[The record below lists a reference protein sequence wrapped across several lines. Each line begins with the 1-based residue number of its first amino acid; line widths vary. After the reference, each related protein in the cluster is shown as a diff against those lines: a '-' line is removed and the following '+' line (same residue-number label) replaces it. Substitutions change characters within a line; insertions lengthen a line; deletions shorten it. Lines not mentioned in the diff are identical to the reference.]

1 MDIYGSCY
9 RLSNTLLTRIIALCL
24 VIADQFFKR
33 YETSYFGESNYSC
46 PMQIF
51 PLIDVLSISSFNDSV
66 SFCSGWVSDT
76 VLASALQFFIK
87 ITFEVLTSEIV
98 ELNIIACTLYTVQTG
113 SRLKDKTQNANTSAY
128 VTMWGPQ
135 APVSQDIENDQWKLK
150 SRAWPPTPYPLP
162 IQYPPQAC
170 LIWGVT
176 IGAVKTKFPFQL
188 SLCRISIFSTYK
200 TSSVIHPTFLWH

>member
-24 VIADQFFKR
+24 VIAVQFFKR
-33 YETSYFGESNYSC
+33 FETNYFGNSNYSC

-51 PLIDVLSISSFNDSV
+51 PLKDILSISSFKDSV
-66 SFCSGWVSDT
+66 SFCSRWVSDT

-87 ITFEVLTSEIV
+87 ITFEVLTSDIV
-98 ELNIIACTLYTVQTG
+98 ELNIIACIHVHNTLVQVPG
-113 SRLKDKTQNANTSAY
+113 SKTKHNMLNTSAH
-128 VTMWGPQ
+128 VTIWHPQ

-162 IQYPPQAC
+162 S
-170 LIWGVT
+170 
-176 IGAVKTKFPFQL
+176 L
-188 SLCRISIFSTYK
+188 SS
-200 TSSVIHPTFLWH
+200 IHPRPV

>member
-33 YETSYFGESNYSC
+33 YETNYLWYCNYSC

-51 PLIDVLSISSFNDSV
+51 PLIDVLSISSFKDSV

-98 ELNIIACTLYTVQTG
+98 ELNIIACTLYTVHVPG
-113 SRLKDKTQNANTSAY
+113 SKTKHK
-128 VTMWGPQ
+128 MLIL
-135 APVSQDIENDQWKLK
+135 APTWLCEDPKLR
-150 SRAWPPTPYPLP
+150 SHRILRMINESWSPGHDPLLPTPS
-162 IQYPPQAC
+162 
-170 LIWGVT
+170 
-176 IGAVKTKFPFQL
+176 L
-188 SLCRISIFSTYK
+188 SS
-200 TSSVIHPTFLWH
+200 IHPRPV

>member
-33 YETSYFGESNYSC
+33 YETNYFGNSNYSC

-51 PLIDVLSISSFNDSV
+51 PLIDVLSISSFKDSV

-76 VLASALQFFIK
+76 LLASALQFFIK

-98 ELNIIACTLYTVQTG
+98 ELNIIACIHVNCTLVQVPG
-113 SRLKDKTQNANTSAY
+113 SKTKHNMLILAPTWLL
-128 VTMWGPQ
+128 TMWGPQ

-176 IGAVKTKFPFQL
+176 IGAVKTKFPFS
-188 SLCRISIFSTYK
+188 SLFARF
-200 TSSVIHPTFLWH
+200 

>member
-33 YETSYFGESNYSC
+33 YETNYFGDSNYSC

-51 PLIDVLSISSFNDSV
+51 PLIDVLSISSFKDSV

-98 ELNIIACTLYTVQTG
+98 ELNIIACIHVHNTLVKVPG
-113 SRLKDKTQNANTSAY
+113 SKTKHK
-128 VTMWGPQ
+128 MLIL
-135 APVSQDIENDQWKLK
+135 APTWLCEDPKLR
-150 SRAWPPTPYPLP
+150 SHRILRMINESWSPGHDPLLPTPS
-162 IQYPPQAC
+162 
-170 LIWGVT
+170 
-176 IGAVKTKFPFQL
+176 L
-188 SLCRISIFSTYK
+188 SS
-200 TSSVIHPTFLWH
+200 IHPRPV